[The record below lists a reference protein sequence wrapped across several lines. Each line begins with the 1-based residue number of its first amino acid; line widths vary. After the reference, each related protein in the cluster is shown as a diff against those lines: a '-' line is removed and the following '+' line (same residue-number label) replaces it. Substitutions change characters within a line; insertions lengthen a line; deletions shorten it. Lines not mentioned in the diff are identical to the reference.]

1 MKHSDYNELT
11 RFIEAIGAGANM
23 LWLLSLPS
31 ASTEIDDKRRCEIYD
46 AFNTFR
52 PIGLWRIPYVGEDNP
67 NWLDDLIE
75 WLDSLLSEAI
85 KMMSS
90 VEDEFYTEHRARAD
104 QGLKATADIL
114 MLNKSIDGFLAS
126 HEIVEDYCYTFG
138 DTDNLIASFHF
149 LEFSDT
155 KVRGK
160 CREWVNVAKRWYPD
174 ITGNE
179 GEQKKEV
186 GQTHYKR
193 ATPPKD
199 AVTINPNHEKLSELF
214 SEDFKQIQPNK
225 TISRFELLYNNIKGA
240 KLVTKD
246 WARMACAIHS
256 KDKILANVRDLPEV
270 AHFKPFAEAFFD
282 AIGAK
287 PPKDLH
293 RNKYEDYN
301 ETSNDSLKIIINYLL
316 K

>member
-179 GEQKKEV
+179 GEQEV
-186 GQTHYKR
+186 EQAPDTQ
-193 ATPPKD
+193 ATPPKG
-199 AVTINPNHEKLSELF
+199 AVSINPDREKLSKLF
-214 SEDFKQIQPNK
+214 SKDYKQIHTGD
-225 TISRFELLYNNIKGA
+225 TITRFDLFYNNISNA
-240 KLVTKD
+240 KLVAKD
-246 WARMACAIHS
+246 WARMAFAIQS
-256 KDKILANVRDLPEV
+256 NNKIVASGYNLAKG
-270 AHFKPFAEAFFD
+270 AHFTQFLMAFFD
-282 AIGAK
+282 AIGAE
-287 PPKDLH
+287 PPKDKH
-293 RNKYEDYN
+293 RNKYEDYK
-301 ETSNDSLKIIINYLL
+301 ETSIIESLL